1 MQRNDDN
8 TWRLIQVFLSNLRVP
23 VVEVYHNRETGEVH
37 CNCPGGQQN
46 RSCRH
51 KQLVQARI
59 QLSGGRYPML
69 VRSNALDALDDPN
82 MTPAAYRSLVLR
94 FSRVEVL

>member
-1 MQRNDDN
+1 
-8 TWRLIQVFLSNLRVP
+8 
-23 VVEVYHNRETGEVH
+23 
-37 CNCPGGQQN
+37 
-46 RSCRH
+46 
-51 KQLVQARI
+51 
-59 QLSGGRYPML
+59 ML